1 MQAGPCLQRIHIC
14 TVLYINLP
22 VYFNVYRKRLLTRG
36 GPGTYNN
43 ASYVIDMGQAEYEQ
57 GAGYLADPQIIA
69 LRTIRTEKKQAS
81 DTLYHTIREG
91 IASGLLPMGTR
102 LREEELAEV
111 FDVSRTP
118 VREAIKKLEIER
130 LVESSSTSGSIVRL
144 LTVDECLDTLEV
156 LELLR
161 AAACNMLMG
170 RIPRSLLMVLEQ
182 NTRKGDSLTESGQ
195 QYENNAE
202 FHELLVKAT
211 GNSVLIKLSGQLALT
226 ERIINNTV
234 LPVDFADN
242 YAERH
247 RTLVK
252 AIVGNDRQTVQQELD
267 HSRRKVEDYM
277 RRIVEAFLDVGGP
290 QFPHQT

>member
-1 MQAGPCLQRIHIC
+1 M
-14 TVLYINLP
+14 
-22 VYFNVYRKRLLTRG
+22 
-36 GPGTYNN
+36 
-43 ASYVIDMGQAEYEQ
+43 
-57 GAGYLADPQIIA
+57 ADPQIMA
-69 LRTIRTEKKQAS
+69 LRTMRIEKKQAS

-91 IASGLLPMGTR
+91 IAIGLLPMGTR

-118 VREAIKKLEIER
+118 VREAMKKLEIER
-130 LVESSSTSGSIVRL
+130 LVESGTASGSIVRR

-170 RIPRSLLMVLEQ
+170 RIPRALLMVLEQ
-182 NTRKGDSLTESGQ
+182 NTRKGENTTDSNQ
-195 QYENNAE
+195 QSENNAE
-202 FHELLVKAT
+202 FHDLLVKAT
-211 GNSVLIKLSGQLALT
+211 GNSVLIKLSEQLSLT

-247 RTLVK
+247 RMLLK
-252 AIVGNDRQTVQQELD
+252 AIVSNDRETTQRELD
-267 HSRRKVEDYM
+267 HSRQKVEDYM
-277 RRIVEAFLDVGGP
+277 HRIVEAFFDADSP
-290 QFPHQT
+290 